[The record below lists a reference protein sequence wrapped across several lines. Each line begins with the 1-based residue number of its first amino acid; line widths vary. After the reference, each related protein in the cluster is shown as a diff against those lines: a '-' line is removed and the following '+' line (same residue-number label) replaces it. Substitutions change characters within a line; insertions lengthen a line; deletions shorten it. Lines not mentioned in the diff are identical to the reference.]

1 MPYVRRR
8 SLRPMGLI
16 LFIVGS
22 VLIIFGIYVMGTEM

>member
-22 VLIIFGIYVMGTEM
+22 VLIVFGIYVMGTEM

>member
-8 SLRPMGLI
+8 RISPMGLI

-22 VLIIFGIYVMGTEM
+22 VLIIFGIYAMGTEM